1 MSKSCILD
9 PVFQQ
14 YCLDVQSLIEQHNSV
29 GLTREEIGRL
39 LEGNPP
45 TDPQQLVLYQQRV
58 DDHANEKFDRV
69 RKVCRAM
76 FEGGLAAGASF
87 GIGIPGIFTGTL

>member
-1 MSKSCILD
+1 MSNSFILD

-14 YCLDVQSLIEQHNSV
+14 YCLDVQSLIEQHNTV

-45 TDPQQLVLYQQRV
+45 TDPQKLILYQQRV

-69 RKVCRAM
+69 RKSLSSNV
-76 FEGGLAAGASF
+76 
-87 GIGIPGIFTGTL
+87 